1 VSFLI
6 FEKKSSKIEKVYM
19 LEAKRK
25 PREPLRNLISRFNY
39 MVLRSGILLEARKR
53 LRRQQPRLNER
64 KKKEKALR
72 RLAKIREALEKE
84 GKE

>member
-1 VSFLI
+1 
-6 FEKKSSKIEKVYM
+6 M

-84 GKE
+84 GEE

>member
-1 VSFLI
+1 MI

-53 LRRQQPRLNER
+53 LRRQPRLNER

-84 GKE
+84 GEE

>member
-1 VSFLI
+1 
-6 FEKKSSKIEKVYM
+6 M